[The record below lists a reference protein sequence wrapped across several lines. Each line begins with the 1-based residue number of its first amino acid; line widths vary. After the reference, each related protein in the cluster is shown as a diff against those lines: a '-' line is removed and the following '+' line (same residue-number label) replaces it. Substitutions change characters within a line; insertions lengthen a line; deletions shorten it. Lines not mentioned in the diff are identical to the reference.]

1 MKLDDAIEQLEEVR
15 EAEEAMEELRETA
28 PAEIIAAMKEV
39 FDADM
44 KKRAQATTNAADDSA
59 DEADVK
65 SSDAGEEDAE

>member
-1 MKLDDAIEQLEEVR
+1 
-15 EAEEAMEELRETA
+15 
-28 PAEIIAAMKEV
+28 MKEV